1 MKAFNPFDFVI
12 AVLEDDPIMMAI
24 IKDALQEQGYTV
36 CPAFSI
42 TELQRL
48 LNPGIDLIL
57 SDIHLPDGN
66 GLEFCLNLKH
76 KKQINCPII
85 AITSNEKQDAIDA
98 VFQSGADDYIQ
109 KPFVLQELT
118 ARVALHIKSHS
129 MNQSLAAVLEDQPA
143 GILIVD
149 EYGSLVF
156 SNSKA
161 KEWLNSPLNV
171 QENWMDSLAIS
182 SRDKLKIKSLLA
194 DDSAQRDSC
203 FTQYKVDSEVRYI
216 EWSVKANH
224 LIKHGRIIYL
234 SNHTEIKNL
243 KENLQ
248 LSSQIIG
255 TSSAV
260 VSLIESIKQLSQ
272 VDWSVLIEGE
282 TGTGK
287 ELVARSLHEHSDRSN
302 APFIAINCAGLT
314 ETLLTDQLFGHEKGA
329 FTGAENAQKGFF
341 EQAEHGTL
349 FLDEI
354 GDLPLIMQGTLLR
367 VLQEKSI
374 TRLGGN
380 QTVNIDVRLIF
391 ATHQNLEAMVNNGQ
405 FRRDLYYRINSASI
419 QVPPLRQR
427 QQDIA
432 PLMQYW
438 LIQDCQKNS
447 LHKPLLEESAI
458 QWFKQQLWP
467 GNIRQ
472 LQQVVR
478 RILLADQTRVDEALA
493 RQVYGH
499 QDKPLKQDSS
509 SASLAETALN
519 SEIEHILKAISTAQG
534 NKDAAAK
541 MLGISR
547 ATLYR
552 KLQKYQQSH
561 I

>member
-287 ELVARSLHEHSDRSN
+287 ELVARSLHEHSDRSS

-438 LIQDCQKNS
+438 LIQDCQKTS
-447 LHKPLLEESAI
+447 MYKPLLEESAI

>member
-287 ELVARSLHEHSDRSN
+287 ELVARSLHEHSDRSS

-438 LIQDCQKNS
+438 LIQDCQKTS

-509 SASLAETALN
+509 SASLAEAALN

>member
-509 SASLAETALN
+509 SASLAEAALN

>member
-287 ELVARSLHEHSDRSN
+287 ELVARSLHEHSDRSS